1 MKFNLRS
8 LIWLG
13 FFGRI
18 IYAFYIWTFGSR
30 FTGSDQGRFHGLAL
44 KISENIPFD
53 YEEVDQWGMFYAYFL
68 SFFYTLTT
76 PTELIGNL
84 CAVLAWL
91 FSAFILLRILNMFSI
106 SYRNMLIVVALYI
119 LLPSSIINTSAG
131 IRESYQL
138 LFTNL
143 SVYFALIYYYHKDI
157 RALLLLFLSVWA
169 AAVLHVT
176 FILFGVVLVLVTLL
190 FATLESL
197 RIKVFKALPFLLLG
211 SIASLLLFSDYL
223 YSVIGFNPDYEIM
236 KAVLSF
242 QEGSILTGSD
252 ARATYKF
259 LVPGEI
265 GNIGSFGYLLYGFFQ
280 YLFEPMPWKISSIFD
295 VVLTLENL
303 LRAGMIFLAVKA
315 LFVINE
321 EDKKALILFLVGYFV
336 IEFTF
341 SVGTTNWGTAARHHV
356 PSIGL
361 LLLLGITFRDYLQKS
376 ESSTIRGIKTLDSG

>member
-1 MKFNLRS
+1 
-8 LIWLG
+8 
-13 FFGRI
+13 
-18 IYAFYIWTFGSR
+18 
-30 FTGSDQGRFHGLAL
+30 
-44 KISENIPFD
+44 
-53 YEEVDQWGMFYAYFL
+53 
-68 SFFYTLTT
+68 
-76 PTELIGNL
+76 
-84 CAVLAWL
+84 
-91 FSAFILLRILNMFSI
+91 
-106 SYRNMLIVVALYI
+106 
-119 LLPSSIINTSAG
+119 
-131 IRESYQL
+131 
-138 LFTNL
+138 
-143 SVYFALIYYYHKDI
+143 HKDI

-242 QEGSILTGSD
+242 QEGSVLTGFD

-259 LVPGEI
+259 FIPGEI

-303 LRAGMIFLAVKA
+303 LRATMIFLAVKA

-336 IEFTF
+336 IEF
-341 SVGTTNWGTAARHHV
+341 
-356 PSIGL
+356 
-361 LLLLGITFRDYLQKS
+361 
-376 ESSTIRGIKTLDSG
+376 